1 MQLIE
6 EALRAMILND
16 PALLERSVQ
25 IGRYLK
31 YGSSRDRCYCKA
43 CRAMAA
49 SRQMDGFVQL
59 LAELQSLPNFPP
71 RLSLAAPL
79 GQISASSFVY
89 QPTSSGKR
97 GKWKAGAARDPI
109 QHANIVAALC
119 SRREERRREQEDAVI
134 SISKEFPG
142 ARDVDFQAAYREV
155 YQRKGRGRPRK
166 NI

>member
-6 EALRAMILND
+6 EALRAMIRND

-25 IGRYLK
+25 IGRYLLSMALRGTAVIAK
-31 YGSSRDRCYCKA
+31 HADA
-43 CRAMAA
+43 LAA

-97 GKWKAGAARDPI
+97 GKWKAAARDPI

-119 SRREERRREQEDAVI
+119 SRRAKSPPSSMPSPLLKSCSTRCVPALVQSSA
-134 SISKEFPG
+134 FNC
-142 ARDVDFQAAYREV
+142 
-155 YQRKGRGRPRK
+155 RPALS
-166 NI
+166 